1 MARPLFVAHDKK
13 HLILSDGEK
22 SQRAGKE
29 RGGMSL
35 LSKIAIGNVRRNL
48 NDFGVYFAALAAG
61 ACLMYSYAASGDYL
75 FKLVTDESVRGLF
88 VAEANYSLAFGILP
102 LLVFLNVAS
111 YANKFLIRRRLPEF
125 ALYELAGLEK
135 RNVTSVLRLETA
147 IVAGSALAAGLILGV
162 LISPF
167 VEMIVAWAY
176 RLPVRFVMVFS
187 PLGTAVTIVVFVLTI
202 LVLSRGS
209 RRVLRK
215 STLLRM
221 MSAKKESDSSKP
233 ISVGRAIADLIF
245 GVVLVSVVYVVCANV
260 PVAFLGLMIP
270 LGACAIFGSFFIF
283 RATLVLL
290 PRLIKHI
297 PAVWYRGLTAF
308 TVRQTEGVARN
319 ASKAMTCS
327 AALSSVGMCMFVFA
341 VVLHDQIGVMAFE
354 GGVQTDDIPG
364 IFGALIFT
372 CAFYAV
378 VLLVF
383 ASVIL
388 AIQQLSLAA
397 DNRERYH
404 KLVELGASPQML
416 SKSLLMGV
424 LFNFILPGIFTVIH
438 AIFGLNVIRFMGY
451 EMFQADIE
459 PAIWP
464 VAALTLAGFVVYFL
478 ITYAG
483 AKRNALA

>member
-1 MARPLFVAHDKK
+1 MR
-13 HLILSDGEK
+13 
-22 SQRAGKE
+22 KE
-29 RGGMSL
+29 RDGMSL

-233 ISVGRAIADLIF
+233 ISVGRAIMDLIF
-245 GVVLVSVVYVVCANV
+245 GVALVSVVYVVCANV

-297 PAVWYRGLTAF
+297 PVVWYRGLTAF

-341 VVLHDQIGVMAFE
+341 VVLHDQIGVMAFAACKRM
-354 GGVQTDDIPG
+354 
-364 IFGALIFT
+364 IFRVF
-372 CAFYAV
+372 
-378 VLLVF
+378 LVR
-383 ASVIL
+383 
-388 AIQQLSLAA
+388 LSSRARFMRL
-397 DNRERYH
+397 YFW
-404 KLVELGASPQML
+404 
-416 SKSLLMGV
+416 SLLRS
-424 LFNFILPGIFTVIH
+424 FWQYNSCRWLPITARGTTSLLSWAPH
-438 AIFGLNVIRFMGY
+438 RKC
-451 EMFQADIE
+451 FQRACL
-459 PAIWP
+459 W
-464 VAALTLAGFVVYFL
+464 VCCLTLSCREFL
-478 ITYAG
+478 RSFTPS
-483 AKRNALA
+483 LD

>member
-1 MARPLFVAHDKK
+1 
-13 HLILSDGEK
+13 
-22 SQRAGKE
+22 
-29 RGGMSL
+29 MSL

-187 PLGTAVTIVVFVLTI
+187 PLGTAVTVVVFVLTI

-233 ISVGRAIADLIF
+233 ISVGRAIVDLIF
-245 GVVLVSVVYVVCANV
+245 GVALVSVVYVVCANV

-270 LGACAIFGSFFIF
+270 LGACAIFGSFFIYQNTT
-283 RATLVLL
+283 RIQMI
-290 PRLIKHI
+290 R
-297 PAVWYRGLTAF
+297 
-308 TVRQTEGVARN
+308 
-319 ASKAMTCS
+319 
-327 AALSSVGMCMFVFA
+327 
-341 VVLHDQIGVMAFE
+341 VVL
-354 GGVQTDDIPG
+354 
-364 IFGALIFT
+364 
-372 CAFYAV
+372 YYRV
-378 VLLVF
+378 V
-383 ASVIL
+383 
-388 AIQQLSLAA
+388 
-397 DNRERYH
+397 
-404 KLVELGASPQML
+404 
-416 SKSLLMGV
+416 
-424 LFNFILPGIFTVIH
+424 
-438 AIFGLNVIRFMGY
+438 
-451 EMFQADIE
+451 
-459 PAIWP
+459 
-464 VAALTLAGFVVYFL
+464 
-478 ITYAG
+478 
-483 AKRNALA
+483 